1 MRHRKKT
8 IKLGRTSA
16 HRKELLANQVCAL
29 IKYKRIKTTLQ
40 KARATRVLAE
50 KMVTLGKKGTL
61 AARRRA
67 ISKLKQ
73 VDRVKELFE
82 TIAPSFEGRPGGYTR
97 IVKLNHRASDNSEMV
112 YLEWVDASETRIKTE
127 KTDEAPKQKETT
139 PKDEVLKEESKEIAE
154 KPAEEVTKEVV
165 EETAEEATS
174 EVAEETAEEK
184 SEETAEEESEETAE
198 ETKET
203 SSE

>member
-8 IKLGRTSA
+8 VKLGRTSA

-29 IKYKRIKTTLQ
+29 IDHKRIKTTLQ

-73 VDRVKELFE
+73 TSSVKELFD
-82 TIAPSFEGRPGGYTR
+82 TIAPSFEGRSGGYTR
-97 IVKLNHRASDNSEMV
+97 IIKLSRRASDNSEMV
-112 YLEWVDASETRIKTE
+112 YLEWVDASETVTVSKTE
-127 KTDEAPKQKETT
+127 GVDVEEKSVKAPVEAP
-139 PKDEVLKEESKEIAE
+139 V
-154 KPAEEVTKEVV
+154 EEVTETVEEEEVTEEASAEEVV
-165 EETAEEATS
+165 EE
-174 EVAEETAEEK
+174 VAEEDAPEK
-184 SEETAEEESEETAE
+184 VE
-198 ETKET
+198 ETKAD
-203 SSE
+203 